1 MIKRNKRAR
10 KGGVP
15 MKYKIIISGDTGQ
28 RILFTGKVF
37 NKAAELSGYHT
48 VWLPLQVSQMRG
60 ETATCGLMISKEPL
74 TCAEPENADI
84 LIAMDRLSLRRFEN
98 TVDGLIVTDDR
109 FTDAHSSMHIIPVN
123 TSNCNPGTEYEGLK
137 NMLMLGALLAESD
150 IFPDSAVT
158 EALETYTDGTR
169 LSHASKAVEAGRRST
184 FSRRHSKDSLQV
196 NYC

>member
-1 MIKRNKRAR
+1 
-10 KGGVP
+10 

-28 RILFTGKVF
+28 RILFTGKIF

-74 TCAEPENADI
+74 TCAEPENTDI

-98 TVDGLIVTDDR
+98 NVDGLIVTDDQ
-109 FTDAHSSMHIIPVN
+109 FAGSHSNMRIIPVN
-123 TSNCNPGTEYEGLK
+123 TSSCNPGTEYEGLK

-158 EALETYTDGTR
+158 EALEAYTDGAR
-169 LSHASKAVEAGRRST
+169 LFHASRAVEAGRRST
-184 FSRRHSKDSLQV
+184 FSRRCKEENPQV